1 MLTLEAPAKIN
12 WFLLVKG
19 KRPDGYHEIES
30 LLQRLSLHDTLA
42 FEESDSIE
50 VLTEA
55 DIPGEENLVH
65 RAAVLLRQKAAAGK
79 GARVVLEKRIPIS
92 AGLAGGSS
100 DAAAA
105 LMGLNELWGL
115 GLSRG
120 ELSGFA
126 ASLGSD
132 VPFFLN
138 GPAALVQGRGERVRP
153 MALKRSFAVL
163 LAKPSAGVS
172 AAWAYA
178 RADAPGRAG
187 FHPERFVKAL
197 QSGDMGA
204 LAPMARNDLEGPVL
218 REHPEVGRLKA
229 EMARA
234 GALYTLMSGSG
245 PCVFGVFD
253 AREAAEGAKEAM
265 GEDCWSAVTETV
277 THGGPPSG
285 M

>member
-42 FEESDSIE
+42 FEEADSIDI
-50 VLTEA
+50 LTGA
-55 DIPGEENLVH
+55 DIPLEENLVH
-65 RAAVLLRQKAAAGK
+65 KAAVLLKDKTAVEK
-79 GARVVLEKRIPIS
+79 GARIVLEKRIPIS

-100 DAAAA
+100 DAASA
-105 LMGLNELWGL
+105 LVGLNELWGL

-120 ELSGFA
+120 ELLVLA

-138 GPAALVQGRGERVRP
+138 GAAALVEGRGEKVRP
-153 MALKRSFAVL
+153 VALGKSFALL
-163 LAKPSAGVS
+163 LAKPPAGVS
-172 AAWAYA
+172 AGWAYSKA
-178 RADAPGRAG
+178 GAHGRRG
-187 FHPERFVKAL
+187 FYPERFIEAL
-197 QSGDMGA
+197 RSGDMGA
-204 LAPMARNDLEGPVL
+204 LASMARNDLEGPVL
-218 REHPEVGRLKA
+218 REHSEVGRLKE

-253 AREAAEGAKEAM
+253 GRQAAEKAAERM

-277 THGGPPSG
+277 T
-285 M
+285 